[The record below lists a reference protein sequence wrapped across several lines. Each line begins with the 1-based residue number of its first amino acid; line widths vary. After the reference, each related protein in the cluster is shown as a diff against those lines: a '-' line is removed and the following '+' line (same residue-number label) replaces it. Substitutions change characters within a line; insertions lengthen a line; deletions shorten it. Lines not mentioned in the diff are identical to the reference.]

1 MASLNGPSDLQ
12 YLKDCNIQSNSKI
25 IYKDITSNNYEN
37 RIKLDPENETKM
49 DIRNYIPLN
58 HLNQT
63 IIKEY
68 PEETNAFEKADIEA
82 DITKQI
88 SNHKYQVL
96 LQKEKNINEIVSKK
110 NKEIRDNFKKEKE
123 DLKRELTQII
133 RDALTFSK
141 KNNPMTS
148 MLPNSI
154 TGMITKIKEDKGL
167 NISVNSLNN
176 SQMSKNSSRSVKKY
190 ESNAFLKALGI
201 DLLNLSPDNIKI
213 DIDQAYNFILNWK
226 TDRNIREVIRYKV
239 VNEIMSVEEKR
250 ASQRVEKL
258 NKKIAVYKHKKKE
271 EGMKLKKE
279 LEEAMKAEEDKQDP
293 KLKVKMKMMN
303 SVRGK
308 TPKDFSDKN
317 KQKKFGAK
325 VELRKKT
332 VSSDKMRRRRGKKEQ
347 EVKEPKI
354 KIKLNSYNHVDKI
367 LQFIHQSD
375 ELSENPTICKHFLN
389 IKYNKK
395 MDDLTRKLMAKN
407 RLESTIDSDP
417 KY

>member
-1 MASLNGPSDLQ
+1 MSSTLVLSPPPVNVPSPAAAKVTPIPGEAFTPSASW
-12 YLKDCNIQSNSKI
+12 
-25 IYKDITSNNYEN
+25 
-37 RIKLDPENETKM
+37 M
-49 DIRNYIPLN
+49 
-58 HLNQT
+58 
-63 IIKEY
+63 
-68 PEETNAFEKADIEA
+68 
-82 DITKQI
+82 
-88 SNHKYQVL
+88 
-96 LQKEKNINEIVSKK
+96 
-110 NKEIRDNFKKEKE
+110 NFGAC
-123 DLKRELTQII
+123 L
-133 RDALTFSK
+133 AK

-167 NISVNSLNN
+167 NISVNSLNI

-271 EGMKLKKE
+271 QGMKLKKE

-375 ELSENPTICKHFLN
+375 ELSENPTLCKHFLN

>member
-1 MASLNGPSDLQ
+1 
-12 YLKDCNIQSNSKI
+12 
-25 IYKDITSNNYEN
+25 
-37 RIKLDPENETKM
+37 
-49 DIRNYIPLN
+49 
-58 HLNQT
+58 
-63 IIKEY
+63 
-68 PEETNAFEKADIEA
+68 
-82 DITKQI
+82 
-88 SNHKYQVL
+88 
-96 LQKEKNINEIVSKK
+96 
-110 NKEIRDNFKKEKE
+110 
-123 DLKRELTQII
+123 
-133 RDALTFSK
+133 
-141 KNNPMTS
+141 MTS

-167 NISVNSLNN
+167 NISVNSLNI

-271 EGMKLKKE
+271 QGMKLKKE

-375 ELSENPTICKHFLN
+375 ELSENPTVCKHFLN